1 MQTVALWHHFSAV
14 RSIGRRLASE
24 SRVPVGEV
32 RRPPVIA
39 MAAALWMVVSLLLSP
54 IALFVQ
60 EIASRP
66 GVGGYHM
73 SAPYSILGNATL
85 M

>member
-1 MQTVALWHHFSAV
+1 MQTVVLWHHFSAV

-32 RRPPVIA
+32 QRPPVIA

-54 IALFVQ
+54 IAL
-60 EIASRP
+60 
-66 GVGGYHM
+66 
-73 SAPYSILGNATL
+73 LL
-85 M
+85 